1 MEGLMSY
8 AQYHSHIDE
17 MQHSVPQDKKWNPGV
32 FIDIDGVVLT
42 GGKPF
47 EFSKEAIQVI
57 NHAIFRLIENALLSV
72 ELIYYYYVY
81 IGSME

>member
-47 EFSKEAIQVI
+47 EFSKEAIHVT
-57 NHAIFRLIENALLSV
+57 IFRLIENVLLSV
-72 ELIYYYYVY
+72 KLIYYVFMH
-81 IGSME
+81 I